1 MRVLVVEDEGKLAAQ
16 LRDALMA
23 AGFSTDVAS
32 DGEEARLLGGTEP
45 YDAIVLDLGLPRQD
59 GLSVLRHW
67 RGRGMRTPV
76 LILTAR
82 TDWHNKV
89 EGLNAGAD
97 DYLGKPF
104 VMEELIARIHA
115 LIRRSKGF
123 AASEIICGPI
133 SLDTAAGKVSVNGQP
148 VALTAQEFRTLSYLM
163 HRQGRIVSQRE
174 LAEHIYDLEDERE
187 SNTIEVFVG
196 RIRRKL
202 GIDTIKTVRGLGY
215 RLEAP

>member
-59 GLSVLRHW
+59 GLSVLRDW

>member
-1 MRVLVVEDEGKLAAQ
+1 MRVLVVEDERKLAAQ
-16 LRDALMA
+16 LRSALSL
-23 AGFSTDVAS
+23 AGFSADAAH
-32 DGEEARLLGGTEP
+32 DGEEARLLGSTEP
-45 YDAIVLDLGLPRQD
+45 YDAVVLDLGLPRQD
-59 GLSVLRHW
+59 GLAVLRHW
-67 RGRGMRTPV
+67 RGRGTRVPV

-82 TDWHNKV
+82 SDWHSKV

-104 VMEELIARIHA
+104 VMEELIARVQA

-123 AASEIICGPI
+123 AAPEITCGPI
-133 SLDTAAGKVSVNGQP
+133 ALNVATGRATVDGKP
-148 VALTAQEFRTLSYLM
+148 VALTAQEFKTLSYLM

-174 LAEHIYDLEDERE
+174 LGEHIYDLEDERE

-202 GIDTIKTVRGLGY
+202 GVDAIKTLRGLGY
-215 RLEAP
+215 RLEPP

>member
-1 MRVLVVEDEGKLAAQ
+1 MRVLVVEDENKLAAQ
-16 LRDALMA
+16 LRDALMP
-23 AGFSTDVAS
+23 AGFSADIAS

-45 YDAIVLDLGLPRQD
+45 YDAVVLDLGLPKQD

-67 RGRGMRTPV
+67 RARGLRTPV

-82 TDWHNKV
+82 SDWHNKV

-97 DYLGKPF
+97 DYLAKPF

-115 LIRRSKGF
+115 LIRRSKGVV
-123 AASEIICGPI
+123 ASEITCGPI
-133 SLDTAAGKVSVNGQP
+133 VLDTAAAKVSVNGQP
-148 VALTAQEFRTLSYLM
+148 VTLTAQEFKTLNYLM

-202 GIDTIKTVRGLGY
+202 GIDVISTIRGLGY